1 LKEEL
6 VAVGERLVVVVGE
19 VLVVVVGEVLVV
31 VEEWLVVV
39 VGEVLVVVVGEGL
52 VEEVVAVRRLLLSAE
67 LLPCLVVLVL
77 STWTGR
83 GLCWTCWP

>member
-1 LKEEL
+1 MLGWRGLLGSTGLESLGRLGEGL
-6 VAVGERLVVVVGE
+6 VAVVEGLEVVGE
-19 VLVVVVGEVLVV
+19 VLVVD
-31 VEEWLVVV
+31 
-39 VGEVLVVVVGEGL
+39 
-52 VEEVVAVRRLLLSAE
+52 VVAEGRLLLSDE